1 MLDVHRK
8 NMSRHVEGDSVK
20 RRRIV
25 FGVMLFC
32 LILTGCQEKEKEKVE
47 ITLIHGW
54 GTMEEEH
61 IRMREIYQ
69 DFEKE
74 YPDIKLNLMSMT
86 SSEEVVEKV
95 GNMLSVGEIPD
106 LVFMGGYGKDSVY
119 RFMVENEKALDLMP
133 YLEKD
138 KDLL

>member
-8 NMSRHVEGDSVK
+8 NTSRHVEGDSVK

-106 LVFMGGYGKDSVY
+106 LVFMGG
-119 RFMVENEKALDLMP
+119 
-133 YLEKD
+133 
-138 KDLL
+138 